1 MVMVNKF
8 EGFSSSKS
16 PLFQVL
22 TNMYVLRIDPSE
34 LINGLESHTVL
45 IKSEYD

>member
-22 TNMYVLRIDPSE
+22 TNMS
-34 LINGLESHTVL
+34 LESIPLSLLMDSSPTPF
-45 IKSEYD
+45 